1 MIVKGGAVVKV
12 NALSFAKMLRCLTDG
27 PSTIRDVMHET
38 GLHYVTTRDYLT
50 ALHKEGVIHIC
61 AWDRDSR
68 NGPTIKVYALGEKT
82 DAKRPKQ
89 TDGERQ
95 ARYRNRKRLHAA
107 MGMQ

>member
-1 MIVKGGAVVKV
+1 MVKV
-12 NALSFAKMLRCLTDG
+12 NAMSFAKMMRCLLDG

-38 GLHYVTTRDYLT
+38 GLHYVTVREYLA
-50 ALHKEGVIHIC
+50 ALHREEVIHIC

-68 NGPTIKVYALGEKT
+68 NVPTIKVYALGEKT
-82 DAKRPKQ
+82 DAARPRQ
-89 TDGERQ
+89 TAGERQ